1 MTHSIIIKISK
12 RKIKSLHSYSK
23 KSRNKIP
30 NISNEDQYSL
40 KNIHELDE
48 NSNQHSKAKY
58 TQISIEYLQKHGE
71 SKIQKLKTKINEQK
85 E

>member
-40 KNIHELDE
+40 KNSHELEE
-48 NSNQHSKAKY
+48 NSNQHSKAIY
-58 TQISIEYLQKHGE
+58 PQTSIEYMQKNGE
-71 SKIQKLKTKINEQK
+71 SKINVQK
-85 E
+85 EWLMKRIY